1 MKGIQDH
8 FLNPW
13 SESQLK
19 LYLIQSGYLS
29 TQNKKQYVANKL
41 VIQQKNYFSSM
52 KIKPKTCLKFW
63 GINNESD
70 E

>member
-1 MKGIQDH
+1 MKGIHDH

-29 TQNKKQYVANKL
+29 TQNEKQYIANKL
-41 VIQQKNYFSSM
+41 VIQRKNFFSSM
-52 KIKPKTCLKFW
+52 KIKPNTCLNF
-63 GINNESD
+63 
-70 E
+70 